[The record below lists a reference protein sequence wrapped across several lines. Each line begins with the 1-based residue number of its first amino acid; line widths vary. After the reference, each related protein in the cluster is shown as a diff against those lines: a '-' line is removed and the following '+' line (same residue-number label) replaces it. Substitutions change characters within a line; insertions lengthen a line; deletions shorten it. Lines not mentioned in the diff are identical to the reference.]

1 MASILIIDDEPGI
14 RHTLASILE
23 DEDYTV
29 QTAEDAVLGM
39 EMLGRLSID
48 LVFLDVLLPRM
59 GGMEALEKIRQD
71 WPDIEV
77 VVISGHAN
85 VDMAVRAVKLGAFDF
100 LEKPLSL
107 DKVLT
112 LCRNALAMQKLRKE
126 NQTLKRNAVL
136 IEDEII
142 GTSKTTENL
151 RALIRQAAL
160 SEARILITGENGTGK
175 ELAAR
180 AIHRLSPR
188 AGRAFVEVNCA
199 GIPESLIES
208 ELFGHE
214 KGAFTDA
221 VSGRRGRFEL
231 AHGGTLFLDEIGD
244 MSLSAQAKV
253 LRAIQDQKIEPLGS
267 EKTIETD
274 VRIVAATNKNL
285 ETECEA
291 GRFRQDLYFRLNV
304 IPIHLPPLRERVGDA
319 PLLLNYFL
327 KLLGAGPAEF
337 QGDALEI
344 LNAYSWPG
352 NIRELRNLAERIAV
366 MYPEGK
372 IDGRILGELLRI
384 HGKIPGKIPGDFPG
398 ENAGPAGEALKSA
411 LVPEGGR
418 SGEILKKPYN
428 EAKESFER
436 YYLEFHLARN
446 NGIISRTAEAIG
458 IYPSNLHSKLRK
470 YHIAVN
476 PKNGFGER
484 DE

>member
-23 DEDYTV
+23 DENYKV
-29 QTAEDAVLGM
+29 HTAEDAVLGL
-39 EMLGRLSID
+39 EMLRRLNID
-48 LVFLDVLLPRM
+48 LVFLDVLLPRL
-59 GGMEALEKIRQD
+59 GGMEALEKIRQG
-71 WPDIEV
+71 WPDVEV

-112 LCRNALAMQKLRKE
+112 LCRNALTLQKLRKE
-126 NQTLKRNAVL
+126 NQALKRNVAPV
-136 IEDEII
+136 EDEII
-142 GTSKTTENL
+142 GASEVTENL
-151 RALIRQAAL
+151 RALIRQAAF
-160 SEARILITGENGTGK
+160 SDARILITGENGTGK

-180 AIHRLSPR
+180 AVHRLSSR

-221 VSGRRGRFEL
+221 VSGRKGRFEL

-304 IPIHLPPLRERVGDA
+304 IPIRMPPLRERVGDA
-319 PLLLNYFL
+319 PLLLNHFL
-327 KLLGAGPAEF
+327 KLLALGGAEF
-337 QGDALEI
+337 QGDAVEF

-372 IDGRILGELLRI
+372 IDGKALRELLQIQGGGGPGREGRQSGGES
-384 HGKIPGKIPGDFPG
+384 GK
-398 ENAGPAGEALKSA
+398 PAM
-411 LVPEGGR
+411 
-418 SGEILKKPYN
+418 EILEKSYN

-470 YHIAVN
+470 YHIAVSPN
-476 PKNGFGER
+476 SGFSGR

>member
-23 DEDYTV
+23 DENYKV
-29 QTAEDAVLGM
+29 QTAEDAVLGL
-39 EMLGRLSID
+39 ETLGRLNID
-48 LVFLDVLLPRM
+48 LVFLDVLLPRL
-59 GGMEALEKIRQD
+59 GGMEALEKIRQG
-71 WPDIEV
+71 WPDVEV

-112 LCRNALAMQKLRKE
+112 LCRNALALQKLRKE
-126 NQTLKRNAVL
+126 NQVLKRNVVPV
-136 IEDEII
+136 EDEII
-142 GTSKTTENL
+142 GASEVTEKL
-151 RALIRQAAL
+151 RALIRQAA
-160 SEARILITGENGTGK
+160 SSDARILITGENGTGK

-180 AIHRLSPR
+180 AVHRLSSR

-221 VSGRRGRFEL
+221 VSSRKGRFEL

-285 ETECEA
+285 EAECEA

-304 IPIHLPPLRERVGDA
+304 IPIHMPPLRDRVGDA
-319 PLLLNYFL
+319 PLLLNHFL
-327 KLLGAGPAEF
+327 KLLALGGAEF
-337 QGDALEI
+337 QGDALDF
-344 LNAYSWPG
+344 LNAYPWPG

-372 IDGRILGELLRI
+372 IDGKALRELLRI
-384 HGKIPGKIPGDFPG
+384 QGGGGPGG
-398 ENAGPAGEALKSA
+398 ESRQSGGESEKDPWPAGEILEKS
-411 LVPEGGR
+411 
-418 SGEILKKPYN
+418 YN

-476 PKNGFGER
+476 PNSGFSGK
-484 DE
+484 DEP